1 MIDILPLSLFFCFL
15 LWASNKFLKFDFLK
29 NKRISP
35 QTFHKKSTSRL
46 GGIAI
51 FFSLF
56 LVVNFIDNT
65 PSYNFLRTAL
75 LCSLPVFFIGLLDDL
90 KFNMPPYLRMLLMV
104 PTPVLFFYI
113 LDVRVESVAINI
125 IDDLLRIEL
134 IGLAFLIFAVI
145 GIINAFNI
153 IDGFNG
159 LLLSYVMTILISLI
173 IGYEYGSGIVSTTYM
188 VAVFFAVLG
197 VFIFNFPF
205 GKIFLGDAGAYLL
218 GALVPVGLI
227 DYTFNNNFSP
237 WFVLALLIY
246 PVSEV
251 VVSIVRKVFFRKMSP
266 LQPDGLHMHMLIYK
280 KVTKRIG
287 FRRVRQRH
295 FLVTLLIFIG
305 NFPFMLL
312 ANIFKDSTLNLVF
325 LCIWY
330 FIAYLSIYFILL
342 PKYAFKDK

>member
-153 IDGFNG
+153 IDF
-159 LLLSYVMTILISLI
+159 Y
-173 IGYEYGSGIVSTTYM
+173 
-188 VAVFFAVLG
+188 
-197 VFIFNFPF
+197 
-205 GKIFLGDAGAYLL
+205 
-218 GALVPVGLI
+218 
-227 DYTFNNNFSP
+227 
-237 WFVLALLIY
+237 
-246 PVSEV
+246 
-251 VVSIVRKVFFRKMSP
+251 
-266 LQPDGLHMHMLIYK
+266 
-280 KVTKRIG
+280 
-287 FRRVRQRH
+287 
-295 FLVTLLIFIG
+295 
-305 NFPFMLL
+305 
-312 ANIFKDSTLNLVF
+312 
-325 LCIWY
+325 
-330 FIAYLSIYFILL
+330 
-342 PKYAFKDK
+342 